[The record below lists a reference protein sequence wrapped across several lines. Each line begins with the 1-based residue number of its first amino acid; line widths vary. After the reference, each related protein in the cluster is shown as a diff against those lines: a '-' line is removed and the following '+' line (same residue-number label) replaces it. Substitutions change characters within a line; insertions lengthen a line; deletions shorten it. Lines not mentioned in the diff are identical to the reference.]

1 MGKASRDTGA
11 MARSAGAVS
20 VAVMCSR
27 VLGLV
32 REQVFAAL
40 FGAGFAYDAFVVA
53 FRIPNLLRDLFGEG
67 ALSAAFVTV
76 FTEYDTNRGREA
88 TWRLANNVLAV
99 VAVVLA
105 VIVLVGIFFAED
117 LVRFLAPDFDLV
129 AGKVALTTRLTAIM
143 FPFLLFV
150 SLSAVVMG
158 ILNAKGR
165 FFVPALSSSFF
176 NLGSL
181 LGGVSLALLLPRFGQ
196 PAIVGMAV
204 GTLIG
209 GGLQL
214 AWQVPALFRVGFAFS
229 PRIDLAD
236 PGLRR
241 ILRLMGPAV
250 VGLSATQVNIFVN
263 TYFASSCEQGSVSWL
278 NYAFRLVQFPIGVF
292 GVALAIAATP
302 IFARHAARGD
312 LAAMR
317 RSLASSLVMV
327 ACLTVPA
334 AVGLALLA
342 QPIVA
347 LIFEHGV
354 FSPVDTARTAAALVC
369 YSLGLVAYAGVK
381 VVVPAFYALNDT
393 RYPVLASF
401 FAVAAN
407 IGIILLSIGALQ
419 YRAVALATSAAMTAS
434 FLLLAV
440 VLYRKVGGYDLAHL
454 AAGLW
459 RVLLAVAAMAG
470 WLALLQERWPLPAS
484 VGGRLLFVGAGVSSG
499 ALVYGLILNWLGVAE
514 FRLVVDRIRERFWGL
529 GR

>member
-1 MGKASRDTGA
+1 MGKASADTGV

-76 FTEYDTNRGREA
+76 FTEYDTRRGREA

-99 VAVVLA
+99 VAVVLGLITLA
-105 VIVLVGIFFAED
+105 GIFSAEG
-117 LVRFLAPDFDLV
+117 LVRLLAPDFGLV
-129 AGKVALTTRLTAIM
+129 AGKVALTARLTAIM

-165 FFVPALSSSFF
+165 FFVPALASSFF
-176 NLGSL
+176 NLGSIA
-181 LGGVSLALLLPRFGQ
+181 GGVSLALILPRFGL
-196 PAIVGMAV
+196 PAIAGMAV
-204 GTLIG
+204 GTLVG
-209 GGLQL
+209 GALQL
-214 AWQVPALFRVGFAFS
+214 AWQLPALSRVGFAFR

-263 TYFASSCEQGSVSWL
+263 TYFAASCEQGSVSWL

-292 GVALAIAATP
+292 GVALAVAATP
-302 IFARHAARGD
+302 VFARHAAQGD
-312 LAAMR
+312 MVAMR

-334 AVGLALLA
+334 ATGLALLA
-342 QPIVA
+342 RPIVA
-347 LIFEHGV
+347 LIFEHGA
-354 FSPVDTARTAAALVC
+354 FTPVDTARTAAALVC
-369 YSLGLVAYAGVK
+369 YSLGLAAYAGVK
-381 VVVPAFYALNDT
+381 VVVPAFYALDDT

-407 IGIILLSIGALQ
+407 ITIILLAIGSLQ
-419 YRAVALATSAAMTAS
+419 YRAVALSTSAAMTAS

-440 VLYRKVGGYDLAHL
+440 VLHRKVGGYDLAHL

-459 RVLLAVAAMAG
+459 RVCLAAAAMAL
-470 WLALLQERWPLPAS
+470 WLVLLQGWWSLPAG
-484 VGGRLLFVGAGVSSG
+484 VAGRLLFVGVGVSSG
-499 ALVYGLILNWLGVAE
+499 ALVYGLVLNRLGVAE
-514 FRLVVDRIRERFWGL
+514 FRLVAARVRERFGDW
-529 GR
+529 